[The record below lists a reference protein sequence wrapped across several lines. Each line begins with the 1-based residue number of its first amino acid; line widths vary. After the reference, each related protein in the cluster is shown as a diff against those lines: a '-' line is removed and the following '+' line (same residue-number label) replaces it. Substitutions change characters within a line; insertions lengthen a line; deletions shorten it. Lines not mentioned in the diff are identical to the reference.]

1 MTAGTNPRA
10 YSTKRYNLDYGPL
23 RRSVKGQVRDDEIT
37 RALYAS
43 SASVVEVWPSCVVE
57 PKDAADV
64 LAVVTF
70 ARERGVPITARGAGS
85 GVAGQS
91 LGQGIILDFSVHM
104 NALLEINPQQ
114 GFARLQPGLVKDD
127 FDAELKTYGMFW
139 PPDPSS
145 SPWCTIGAM
154 VANNS
159 GGAKSIRYGTT
170 KDYLLELDVLLISG
184 ERLRLRPLE
193 VLPEGRINFPE
204 DASGPE
210 RRLAEKTLQL
220 LRTNRTVI
228 KAGKPESSRNAAG
241 YNIFDV
247 LHAPEKFGPT
257 GEPARDYW
265 SEQDIGGGEVG
276 GMLDMPKLFCGSEGT
291 LGLLLEARVRVL
303 NLPKFQSGAELY
315 FASNEKMA
323 EGILKLN
330 ATSPTKLEVLDRSF
344 IDVAAKSDP
353 KLAAGIPDKLK
364 SMLIVEYW
372 TASEEAARD
381 SVDSAIKAVTGKG
394 GPAFSAKPAYSPED
408 LERAW
413 TIRKV
418 ASPILSRVKGDLKP
432 TRWIEDCA
440 VPPWRLPQFID
451 GFKHICDKHGF
462 SAALFGH
469 GGEGNLHVNPFV
481 NVKDSVHRERMRQAA
496 DELLDLIKGLK
507 GTISGEHGDGIMR
520 SPYLERQYG
529 EAYAV
534 MVRVKELF
542 DPRYL
547 LNPLT
552 KIVHETRAITDFLR
566 CGEDYARQSTGTS
579 LDNPAILEEIEKC
592 HGCGKCRTYCPL
604 MRVGKDEKYSARAK
618 ANLLRAVIGGR
629 IDASF
634 LLDAEFKANMD
645 LCISCEQCLVD
656 CPTQV
661 DIPGIAMA
669 FREQYVERRGKGG
682 LVADLMNKPDKLGKT
697 GTAMAGVTNMLLK
710 NRFLRGVA
718 QTFTGLDERRKLPT
732 MKKPQ
737 GVARLALL
745 EVPPEVRALL
755 PHEAVVF
762 PGCFAE
768 YYDPD
773 GEKNTLIE
781 ILGALGVAVHAPA
794 LNCCGISKITQG
806 DIRGARPELSENVEK
821 LLGPVTRGAKVIFSA
836 PSCMLAAKR
845 EWPRIVGT
853 TAAKLVSEACIDA
866 HELLHSV
873 FKHEAM
879 QKQLKQTDKK
889 IAYHMPCHSRIMGV
903 GASPLKLMD
912 LLDGGKTVNLDA
924 GCCGLSGTFGLK
936 TDNYE
941 MSMKIALPLYNK
953 INMSKPQVVTSS
965 CGVCQTQI
973 RQGVETSSGEKVSS
987 DSPEVKHPLR
997 LLYDALPKR

>member
-1 MTAGTNPRA
+1 MAQAATQP
-10 YSTKRYNLDYGPL
+10 YSARRYALDYAPL
-23 RRSVKGQVRDDEIT
+23 KRAVKGRVADDDLT

-43 SASVVEVWPSCVVE
+43 SASIVEVWPSWVVE

-64 LAVVTF
+64 LAVVNF
-70 ARERGVPITARGAGS
+70 AREKGVPITARGAGS

-114 GFARLQPGLVKDD
+114 GFARVQPGIVKDD
-127 FDAELKTYGMFW
+127 FDAELKTYDMFF

-145 SPWCTIGAM
+145 SPWCTVGAM
-154 VANNS
+154 IANNS
-159 GGAKSIRYGTT
+159 GGARSIRYGTT
-170 KDYLLELDVLLISG
+170 KDYLLELDVLTIEG
-184 ERLRLRPLE
+184 ERIKLRPLE
-193 VLPEGRINFPE
+193 VLPEGKLVFPA
-204 DASGPE
+204 DATPGE
-210 RRLAEKTLQL
+210 KRLAEKCLAL
-220 LRTNRTVI
+220 LRDNRKTI
-228 KAGKPESSRNAAG
+228 KKGKPESPRNAAG
-241 YNIFDV
+241 YNVFDP
-247 LHAPEKFGPT
+247 LHKPDVFGPC
-257 GEPARDYW
+257 GEPPRDYW
-265 SEQDIGGGEVG
+265 SDDDIGGGDVG
-276 GMLDMPKLFCGSEGT
+276 GILDMPKLFCGSEGT
-291 LGLLLEARVRVL
+291 LGLLLEARIRIL
-303 NLPKFQSGAELY
+303 NLPKVQAGAELY
-315 FASNEKMA
+315 FESNDKMA
-323 EGILKLN
+323 EGILALN
-330 ATSPTKLEVLDRSF
+330 ATRPTKLEVLDRSF

-353 KLAAGIPDKLK
+353 KLAAGIPAKLK

-372 TASEEAARD
+372 TNTEEDAR
-381 SVDSAIKAVTGKG
+381 KAVDGAIAAVKGKS
-394 GPAFSAKPAYSPED
+394 AFEAKPAYNPAD

-451 GFKHICDKHGF
+451 GFKTICDRHGF

-481 NVKDSVHRERMRQAA
+481 NVKNAEHRERMRQAA
-496 DELLDLIKGLK
+496 DEILELIQKLK

-520 SPYLERQYG
+520 SPYLAQQYG
-529 EAYAV
+529 DVYPI
-534 MVRVKELF
+534 MVKLKEMF

-552 KIVHETRAITDFLR
+552 KIVNEPREVTDFLR
-566 CGEDYARQSTGTS
+566 CGEDYARVATGTS
-579 LDNPAILEEIEKC
+579 IDSPAILEEIEKC

-634 LLDAEFKANMD
+634 LVDQEFKDNMD
-645 LCISCEQCLVD
+645 LCISCEQCLVE

-669 FREQYVERRGKGG
+669 FREQYVDRKGPG
-682 LVADLMNKPDKLGKT
+682 GIVADVMGKPDKIGKA
-697 GTAMAGVTNMLLK
+697 GSKLAGVTNMLLK
-710 NRFLRGVA
+710 NRFLRGIA
-718 QTFTGLDERRKLPT
+718 QQVTGLDERRKLPQ
-732 MKKPQ
+732 MQQAQ
-737 GVARLALL
+737 GVRKLAPL
-745 EVPPEVRALL
+745 EVPPEVRAKL

-781 ILGALGVAVHAPA
+781 ILGALGIAVHAPA
-794 LNCCGISKITQG
+794 LNCCGISKITKG
-806 DIRGARPELSENVEK
+806 DSRGARNDLFENVDK
-821 LLGPVTRGAKVIFSA
+821 LESYVERGAKVFFSA

-845 EWPRIVGT
+845 EWPKIVGGS
-853 TAAKLVSEACIDA
+853 AAQRVADACIDA
-866 HELLHSV
+866 HEFLLAV
-873 FKHEAM
+873 FSNESM
-879 QKQLKQTDKK
+879 RKQLKPLEKK
-889 IAYHMPCHSRIMGV
+889 VAYHMPCHSKVMGV
-903 GASPLKLMD
+903 GAAPMKLMD
-912 LLDGGKTVNLDA
+912 LIDGGKTVNLDA
-924 GCCGLSGTFGLK
+924 GCCGLSGTFGLMV
-936 TDNYE
+936 DNYE
-941 MSMKIALPLYNK
+941 LSMKIAMPLYNK
-953 INMSKPQVVTSS
+953 INRAKPDVVTSS

-973 RQGVETSSGEKVSS
+973 KQGVQNYDGTKVNA
-987 DSPEVKHPLR
+987 DSPDVVHPLR
-997 LLYDALPKR
+997 LLYEALPKR